1 MTKYTNHTQNTTVC
15 LTSFVKKKKKKSHKP
30 DLLALTFDFFL
41 LEEKYV

>member
-1 MTKYTNHTQNTTVC
+1 MTKYTNHTQNTTIC
-15 LTSFVKKKKKKSHKP
+15 LTLFVKKKKSHKP